1 MVASGNGRPDQL
13 VMKLSTHRIIA
24 GALVLAVGGG
34 TVSGPHAADLRGERP
49 APPVYVAPVQ
59 PLSIV
64 SEVRIGGGVQDPGS
78 AEGKVPG
85 FSKANVNGEILFAK
99 PLVSA
104 DPFWQAFIPRATVGG
119 SYNTGGRTSY
129 AYLGATW
136 TIDLFPETLGR
147 RVFLDGFFGG
157 AVHDGYTGP
166 KATTPYGFNTLGCS
180 PLFREAAALG
190 YRITDHWSIMATVEH
205 MSNAGL
211 CANNRGLTNFG
222 GKLGYTF

>member
-1 MVASGNGRPDQL
+1 MTAPSRTCL
-13 VMKLSTHRIIA
+13 VGLIS
-24 GALVLAVGGG
+24 LAAILP
-34 TVSGPHAADLRGERP
+34 VSAADLPPPP
-49 APPVYVAPVQ
+49 AAYAAPVQ

-64 SEVRIGGGVQDPGS
+64 SEVRIGGSVQDPGS
-78 AEGKVPG
+78 AEGKLPG

-99 PLVSA
+99 PVISA
-104 DPFWQAFIPRATVGG
+104 DPFWQAFVPRPTVGG

-136 TIDLFPETLGR
+136 TLEVFPETFNR

-157 AVHDGYTGP
+157 VAHNGYTGP
-166 KATTPYGFNTLGCS
+166 KAETPYGFNTLGCS
-180 PLFREAAALG
+180 PMFREAAALG
-190 YRITDHWSIMATVEH
+190 FRLTEHWSIMATIEH

-222 GKLGYTF
+222 GKIGYTF

>member
-1 MVASGNGRPDQL
+1 MIAPLRICL
-13 VMKLSTHRIIA
+13 VGLLTA
-24 GALVLAVGGG
+24 AAVLP
-34 TVSGPHAADLRGERP
+34 VSAADL
-49 APPVYVAPVQ
+49 APPPAVYVAPAQ

-64 SEVRIGGGVQDPGS
+64 SEVRIGGSVQDPGS
-78 AEGKVPG
+78 AEGKLPG

-99 PLVSA
+99 PVITA
-104 DPFWQAFIPRATVGG
+104 DPFWQAFVPRPTVGG

-136 TIDLFPETLGR
+136 TLEVFPETFNR

-157 AVHDGYTGP
+157 VAHNGYTGP
-166 KATTPYGFNTLGCS
+166 KDQTPYGFNTLGCS
-180 PLFREAAALG
+180 PMFREAAALG
-190 YRITDHWSIMATVEH
+190 FRLTEHWSIMATVEH

-222 GKLGYTF
+222 GKIGYTF